1 MEKYLEDEER
11 NIVFDTGM
19 FDEIVEGYLISV
31 FEEMEAPQETI
42 IEALE
47 KVRFDFTC
55 LGANEV
61 LAIRKG
67 FIDNTALK

>member
-1 MEKYLEDEER
+1 MEQYLTEEER
-11 NIVFDTGM
+11 NIVFDTGI

-31 FEEMEAPQETI
+31 FEEMDASQETI
-42 IEALE
+42 KDALE
-47 KVRFDFTC
+47 KVRFDFTF

-67 FIDNTALK
+67 FIDKSL

>member
-31 FEEMEAPQETI
+31 LDEMEVPQETI
-42 IEALE
+42 KDALE
-47 KVRFDFTC
+47 KVRFDFTY

-67 FIDNTALK
+67 FIDNNP

>member
-11 NIVFDTGM
+11 NLVFDTGM

-31 FEEMEAPQETI
+31 LDEMEVPQEKI

-47 KVRFDFTC
+47 KVRFDFT
-55 LGANEV
+55 
-61 LAIRKG
+61 
-67 FIDNTALK
+67 